1 MMKVLDT
8 FILAVQLL
16 TRIPIKKEVAVKD
29 DTLINGVVFWPV
41 IGLITGAIQLGV
53 YYLLTFVMARP
64 AAIVFAVLTQI
75 FVNGGFHLD
84 GLCDTADGIFSA
96 RTRERMLEIMKDSR
110 IGTNGVIA
118 AFFDIILKIT
128 LLGQLAHPMIPMLLM
143 PVAGKLVQGVL
154 MYEAVY
160 ARKEGLGNSYIG
172 RISFPIFMIST
183 AVGTV
188 IMAGTL
194 AFSGSPWLILVP
206 FICLLFA
213 FGFRRYIEAKLGG
226 LTGDIL
232 GAGSELTEIIFL
244 VLMSI
249 ADIFLLI

>member
-1 MMKVLDT
+1 MKVLDT
-8 FILAVQLL
+8 FILAVQLF
-16 TRIPIKKEVAVKD
+16 TRIPIKKQVAVKD
-29 DTLINGVVFWPV
+29 DTLVNGVVFWPL

-53 YYLLTFVMARP
+53 YYLLSFIMARP
-64 AAIVFAVLTQI
+64 AAIVLAVLTQI
-75 FVNGGFHLD
+75 VINGGFHLD
-84 GLCDTADGIFSA
+84 GLCDTADGIYSA

-118 AFFDIILKIT
+118 ALFDILLKIT

-143 PVAGKLVQGVL
+143 PVAGKLVQGIL
-154 MYEAVY
+154 IYKASY
-160 ARKEGLGNSYIG
+160 ARKEGLGNAYIG
-172 RISFPIFMIST
+172 KISLPVFVIST

-188 IMAGTL
+188 IMAGIL
-194 AFSGSPWLILVP
+194 VFSGSLWLIFVP

-244 VLMSI
+244 ILMSI
-249 ADIFLLI
+249 ADTFLLI